1 MEPLFENEV
10 VIEGNKEMNIF
21 NRYRALLKMKES
33 KYKIIIIGISLI
45 LFCLIIIVLCQ
56 TLDKKENPVKNE
68 DPLDI
73 SSSSSFKND
82 PYFKKYSEFFPFA
95 LRADREGK
103 IEIENSGFQEISED
117 KLSFIK
123 ENSYSVRKVEVE
135 KEFKSSYNSDFSV
148 SIDTS
153 FYCDA
158 KFQRKAKESN
168 GNSNKMY
175 LTGGKFVI
183 CSLSVKRENIV
194 FSESFLNKIKDI
206 ADDEITNAEK
216 AKQLDTIFKDY
227 GYYIPLKIY
236 IGGYFYKDVN
246 SYEDYD
252 KINKLLEIQANLKV
266 PYVNATGNYS
276 SQYEKYI
283 KNLFYNEN
291 LIVKGGDINKDNFD
305 DWKLSLNFDNSEI
318 VDYSN
323 IIKITSLI
331 NDALDKETKKLLKEP
346 LYLVDNKYIKRENY
360 LKYLEKVKEFGSYGY
375 IKEGEGN
382 KRNGICE
389 KDELIYSELID
400 MTKYTK
406 IDNLYT
412 DIIVGW
418 KVNSFWADGSNG
430 PYTFE
435 DPIGKKRVVAT
446 FANRRFRSLHY
457 SFEIFLLK
465 CPE

>member
-1 MEPLFENEV
+1 MQLEIIAHNM
-10 VIEGNKEMNIF
+10 KNI
-21 NRYRALLKMKES
+21 
-33 KYKIIIIGISLI
+33 
-45 LFCLIIIVLCQ
+45 
-56 TLDKKENPVKNE
+56 
-68 DPLDI
+68 
-73 SSSSSFKND
+73 
-82 PYFKKYSEFFPFA
+82 
-95 LRADREGK
+95 
-103 IEIENSGFQEISED
+103 
-117 KLSFIK
+117 
-123 ENSYSVRKVEVE
+123 
-135 KEFKSSYNSDFSV
+135 
-148 SIDTS
+148 
-153 FYCDA
+153 
-158 KFQRKAKESN
+158 
-168 GNSNKMY
+168 
-175 LTGGKFVI
+175 
-183 CSLSVKRENIV
+183 
-194 FSESFLNKIKDI
+194 
-206 ADDEITNAEK
+206 
-216 AKQLDTIFKDY
+216 
-227 GYYIPLKIY
+227 LKIY
-236 IGGYFYKDVN
+236 
-246 SYEDYD
+246 
-252 KINKLLEIQANLKV
+252 
-266 PYVNATGNYS
+266 
-276 SQYEKYI
+276 
-283 KNLFYNEN
+283 FYNEN

-360 LKYLEKVKEFGSYGY
+360 LKYLEKVKEFGSYGN
-375 IKEGEGN
+375 ITEAEGN